1 MSEPIPSA
9 FARLPPLTRVGSV
22 ASSSGPTFP
31 TTTELVDKVP
41 LIKSPSFWVPK
52 PVELPQDVHPLPDDI
67 TAYVRSPS
75 SPTSCPTPL
84 MTLPVQFVYPHTLE
98 NYVLTTLP
106 AALQSLEATHAA
118 RLSLLASVAESKERA
133 RKVQLNRL
141 APGWSEGGVM
151 EPMRK
156 NTVSPSVTTD
166 LLGND
171 DDELVGSPKEMGI
184 NSLDQME
191 KDQMQALV
199 DGLAAMDGERTR
211 QQASGDLI

>member
-1 MSEPIPSA
+1 
-9 FARLPPLTRVGSV
+9 
-22 ASSSGPTFP
+22 
-31 TTTELVDKVP
+31 
-41 LIKSPSFWVPK
+41 
-52 PVELPQDVHPLPDDI
+52 
-67 TAYVRSPS
+67 
-75 SPTSCPTPL
+75 
-84 MTLPVQFVYPHTLE
+84 LE

-106 AALQSLEATHAA
+106 AALQALEATHAA

-156 NTVSPSVTTD
+156 NTVSPSVQTD
-166 LLGND
+166 LLGQEQE
-171 DDELVGSPKEMGI
+171 ELVGSPKEMGI